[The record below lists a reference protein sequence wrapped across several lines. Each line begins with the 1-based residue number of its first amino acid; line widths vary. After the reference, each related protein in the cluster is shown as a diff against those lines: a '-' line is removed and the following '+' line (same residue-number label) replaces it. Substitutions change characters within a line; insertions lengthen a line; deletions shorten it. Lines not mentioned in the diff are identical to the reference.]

1 MPAAHQVPA
10 AMSGPEVVQR
20 VVDHL
25 DMTESEARDWLIAR
39 FAKILSLD
47 RVGNTVATV
56 EAVRR
61 TGTNAGITRES

>member
-1 MPAAHQVPA
+1 MPAPTEIT
-10 AMSGPEVVQR
+10 GPELVQQT
-20 VVDHL
+20 VSHL
-25 DMTESEARDWLIAR
+25 DMTEVEARRWLIDR

-47 RVGNTVATV
+47 RIGNTVAAV